1 MLDQRTTPLHRT
13 SEGRDERS
21 MKVFEYAIS
30 LVVILSAA
38 LLGIV
43 VR

>member
-1 MLDQRTTPLHRT
+1 MLDQRTDPLRT
-13 SEGRDERS
+13 EGRDERS
-21 MKVFEYAIS
+21 MKVFEYALS